1 MPLNVHAINAFN
13 DNYVWLIIPEGT
25 KLAYIVDPGEA
36 EPVVRQLNKLGLS
49 LDGILITHHHPD
61 HVGGVDELT
70 DIYSVPVY
78 GPEGIRQVTQ
88 TVHDNDEISIAGK
101 KFQVLSIPGHT
112 LDHIAYYSHS
122 ESLLFCGD
130 TLFSNGCGRLFE
142 GTPKQMLESL
152 NKLASLPHSTKVYC
166 GHEYTEAN
174 TRFAISVDPE
184 NKALKKYADKIK
196 LLRSKDQPTIPS
208 TIGLEL
214 KTNPFLRVEKKNIQ
228 EAAENYSNKNL
239 LANDE
244 IFGIIRKWKDGF

>member
-1 MPLNVHAINAFN
+1 M
-13 DNYVWLIIPEGT
+13 
-25 KLAYIVDPGEA
+25 
-36 EPVVRQLNKLGLS
+36 
-49 LDGILITHHHPD
+49 LD
-61 HVGGVDELT
+61 
-70 DIYSVPVY
+70 
-78 GPEGIRQVTQ
+78 
-88 TVHDNDEISIAGK
+88 
-101 KFQVLSIPGHT
+101 
-112 LDHIAYYSHS
+112 
-122 ESLLFCGD
+122 
-130 TLFSNGCGRLFE
+130 
-142 GTPKQMLESL
+142 SL